1 MLRIKHK
8 ELAEILGVSVGY
20 SQVLLHRKGLK
31 LTNRYLV
38 EIIDLISQRK
48 VINSPANA
56 VSVKETPCPQS

>member
-31 LTNRYLV
+31 LTNRYLM
-38 EIIDLISQRK
+38 EIVSLIIQRQP
-48 VINSPANA
+48 INSPANV
-56 VSVKETPCPQS
+56 VSEKEK